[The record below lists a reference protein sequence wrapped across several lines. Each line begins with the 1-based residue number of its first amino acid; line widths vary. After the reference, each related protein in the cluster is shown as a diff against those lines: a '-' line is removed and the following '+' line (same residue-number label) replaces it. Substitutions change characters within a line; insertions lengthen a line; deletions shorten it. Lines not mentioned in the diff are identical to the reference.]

1 MIRTGV
7 SASLLVA
14 LLVTTGCTAAEPQ
27 TPDSPWTST
36 SSALTTAPTTATPS
50 DSPESRAALAVVA
63 FWKMRDEL
71 ASDPSQGV
79 SKLAEV
85 ARGQALDVHRRSLNA
100 QAAQG
105 WKQVGFV
112 TVTPGIVKLTDQPGA
127 YSVVACVNVS
137 TVNIVDAEGKS
148 HVPPG
153 RPEQSAYTYMVQQ
166 DGAQWHVVE
175 DLLEAK
181 PC

>member
-1 MIRTGV
+1 MIRTGAT
-7 SASLLVA
+7 ASLLA
-14 LLVTTGCTAAEPQ
+14 TLLVMTGCTRAEPQ
-27 TPDSPWTST
+27 TPSPSASA
-36 SSALTTAPTTATPS
+36 SSSSSMSTTATPS
-50 DSPESRAALAVVA
+50 DSPEAQAAQAVVA
-63 FWKMRDEL
+63 FWKLRDQL

-79 SKLAEV
+79 TKLAEV

-105 WKQVGFV
+105 WTQVGFV
-112 TVTPGIVKLTDQPGA
+112 TVTPGTVKPTDKPGE

-153 RPEQSAYTYMVQQ
+153 RPEQSAYTYKVQQ
-166 DGAQWHVVE
+166 DGAQWYVVE
-175 DLLEAK
+175 DLLEAT